1 MSAKELDEE
10 IKQKIIRL
18 LCALFPKAK
27 IYLYGS
33 RARKT
38 NRDRSDIDLAI
49 DLGTRLTKSQ
59 LGEAKSILEGTYIPY
74 KIDLVDLHGVSEE
87 FRNVILKEGV
97 IWHQPPHA

>member
-1 MSAKELDEE
+1 MSSKELDEE
-10 IKQKIIRL
+10 IKKKIIRL
-18 LCALFPKAK
+18 LCALFPNVK

-49 DLGTRLTKSQ
+49 DTGSKLEKIRLS
-59 LGEAKSILEGTYIPY
+59 EAKSILEGSFIPY

-87 FRNVILKEGV
+87 FRHVILKEGV
-97 IWHQPPHA
+97 VWH